1 LPPSNKIL
9 SGGDYLLGGTNP
21 LQRVLDQPD
30 WTALVKQ
37 HGPMVWKTVYR
48 LLNHDGDASDC
59 FQNTFF
65 SAWKFAQRETVRNW
79 EALLRRFAVAR
90 ALEQLRRRYRETSHR
105 ELFSDDLPV
114 PSKAIGAEQTAEERE
129 FADRLRRILSEI
141 DHRQAQVFCLACL
154 GDLDYR
160 QIAEEMGLTVTNV
173 GKLLNKAR
181 ESLRKR
187 LKNHVI
193 AQSLNRDSEEI

>member
-1 LPPSNKIL
+1 
-9 SGGDYLLGGTNP
+9 
-21 LQRVLDQPD
+21 LQRVPDQPD

-48 LLNHDGDASDC
+48 LLNHDSDASDC

-90 ALEQLRRRYRETSHR
+90 SLEQLRRRYRETSHK
-105 ELFSDDLPV
+105 ELFSEDLPV
-114 PSKAIGAEQTAEERE
+114 PSKAMGAEQTAEERE
-129 FADRLRRILSEI
+129 FAERLRRILSEI
-141 DHRQAQVFCLACL
+141 DQRQAQIFCLACL
-154 GDLDYR
+154 EDLDYR
-160 QIAEEMGLTVTNV
+160 QIAEEMGLTIGNV

-181 ESLRKR
+181 HSMRKR
-187 LKNHVI
+187 FLNDVI
-193 AQSLNRDSEEI
+193 ERSFKRDSEEI